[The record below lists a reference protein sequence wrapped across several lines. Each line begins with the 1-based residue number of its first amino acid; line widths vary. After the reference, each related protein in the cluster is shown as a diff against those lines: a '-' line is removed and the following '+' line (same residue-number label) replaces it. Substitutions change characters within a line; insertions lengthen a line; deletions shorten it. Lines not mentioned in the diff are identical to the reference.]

1 MARKNGSTIQEELY
15 STADHA
21 APEEIDD
28 ARLLDLD
35 VEKESPFLRGQKRV
49 PARRSPFPKKT
60 ASRLVWL
67 LLAIAIAVLAS
78 SLLAAFYQYGQHS
91 WRFRL
96 ESSDNI
102 EMSGLSNATRAQVME
117 VMGGDIGRN
126 VFFIPLEQRQ
136 KQLEQIPWVESASV
150 LRFAPNRIRIEIHE
164 RTPVAFARVGSRIML
179 ADAGGALMEL
189 SLKRKYSFPVIVG
202 MSSGEPMATR
212 AARMKIY
219 TQLIRELDAGGAHYS
234 EDLSEVDL
242 SDAEDV
248 KVVTNDP
255 GGEVLIHL
263 GSWSYLERFKI
274 YIAHLREWRQQFV
287 RLDSV
292 DLRYDRQIIVNPD
305 RRGLER
311 QAPLSPA
318 AARAAI
324 LAGVKPGALENHPL
338 TKVLGAGAGPL
349 KPSSLK
355 HAEKATQPALRKAH
369 PSAPARGHKHPAE
382 PPHPLNSLAP
392 AAPNSPATPG
402 SQKPS
407 PAILKGSQGR

>member
-1 MARKNGSTIQEELY
+1 MARKTDSTIQEELY
-15 STADHA
+15 STGDDAR
-21 APEEIDD
+21 EEMDD
-28 ARLLDLD
+28 ARLVELD

-49 PARRSPFPKKT
+49 SARRSPFPKKT

-67 LLAIAIAVLAS
+67 LLVLSIAAITSA
-78 SLLAAFYQYGQHS
+78 LLAAFYQYGQHS

-102 EMSGLSNATRAQVME
+102 EMAGLRYVTRAQVME

-150 LRFAPNRIRIEIHE
+150 LRFAPNRIRVEIQE

-179 ADAGGALMEL
+179 ADGSGALMEL

-202 MSSGEPMATR
+202 MSSGESIETR

-219 TQLIRELDAGGAHYS
+219 NQLMHELDSGGGHYS

-242 SDAEDV
+242 SDSEDV
-248 KVVTNDP
+248 KVLTNDP

-263 GSWSYLERFKI
+263 GSSNYLDRFKI

-287 RLDSV
+287 RLESV

-305 RRGLER
+305 RRGTER
-311 QAPLSPA
+311 QTPLSPA

-324 LAGVKPGALENHPL
+324 SAGVKPAALEDRLPTKSPL
-338 TKVLGAGAGPL
+338 PGAGPL
-349 KPSSLK
+349 KPTALK
-355 HAEKATQPALRKAH
+355 PAEKTPQPTARRVH
-369 PSAPARGHKHPAE
+369 PSAPAHWRKHPA
-382 PPHPLNSLAP
+382 PAPHPSSS
-392 AAPNSPATPG
+392 AAPVVPSSQVTPA